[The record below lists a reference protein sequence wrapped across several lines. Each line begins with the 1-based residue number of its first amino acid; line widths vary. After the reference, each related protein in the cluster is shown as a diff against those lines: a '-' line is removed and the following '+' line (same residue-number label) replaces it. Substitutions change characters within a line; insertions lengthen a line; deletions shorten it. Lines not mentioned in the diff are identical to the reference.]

1 MFTKNFGLRTIQFAV
16 LALLLAIP
24 FAVSGQVTTAT
35 IVGTVTDPGGAVVP
49 SAQVTARNADTGLTR
64 TVSSNDEGS
73 YRIEFLPV
81 GKYSVEV
88 ALAGF
93 KKALVS
99 DIVLQVNDTARVD
112 ISLTVGQVSETVT
125 IAESAAPAINTST
138 AEIGRTIQSAEIT
151 QLPLVERNV
160 YTLLDL
166 TPGVQSNNNGVATA
180 STGTS
185 TFILGYPEQR
195 TLINGGTDG
204 GTGSVNYYL
213 DGGTNMTNLRNTG
226 NILPNPDAIQEF
238 RVQTNS
244 YNAEYGRYASG
255 VINVLTKS
263 GTNQFHG
270 SAFEF
275 LRNTVFNAN
284 DWGSTLPRAPF
295 HRNQIEAT
303 LGGPI
308 KHDKDFSYFN
318 TGGTST
324 TKAGSPNVPW
334 SLQDSTWR
342 QHSVNA
348 SDVWILSAAK
358 INQVWLTF
366 SRNFGGRIN
375 RPATSL
381 TDLGSAFV
389 IQGTPNLPQI
399 TVTGYFTLG
408 QQIGGPTA
416 GTNFYSARDVFS
428 WIKGSHSLK
437 LGGEISLNK
446 DIQQTLLNNYGVF
459 TFNAGATARV
469 AAPPVTAAA
478 GNAFADFLIGIP
490 SAVSQDAPVT
500 GYTNSWYTALFV
512 QDDFKVHPRLT
523 LNLGLRWDVQ
533 TAPTDPYN
541 RVVNYVPG
549 QKSVA

>member
-1 MFTKNFGLRTIQFAV
+1 
-16 LALLLAIP
+16 
-24 FAVSGQVTTAT
+24 VSGQVTTAT

-49 SAQVTARNADTGLTR
+49 GAQVTARNADTGLTR

-125 IAESAAPAINTST
+125 IAESASPAINTST

-151 QLPLVERNV
+151 ALPLVERNV

-244 YNAEYGRYASG
+244 YNAEYGRFASG
-255 VINVLTKS
+255 IINVLTKS
-263 GTNQFHG
+263 GTNKFHG
-270 SAFEF
+270 SLFEF
-275 LRNTVFNAN
+275 LRNDIFNAN
-284 DWGSTLPRAPF
+284 DWGSQLAKAPLR
-295 HRNQIEAT
+295 RNQFGGT
-303 LGGPI
+303 VGGPI
-308 KHDKDFSYFN
+308 QHDKTFFFFSYSGLRQ
-318 TGGTST
+318 TTS
-324 TKAGSPNVPW
+324 SF
-334 SLQDSTWR
+334 
-342 QHSVNA
+342 
-348 SDVWILSAAK
+348 LSGA
-358 INQVWLTF
+358 V
-366 SRNFGGRIN
+366 
-375 RPATSL
+375 
-381 TDLGSAFV
+381 V
-389 IQGTPNLPQI
+389 
-399 TVTGYFTLG
+399 
-408 QQIGGPTA
+408 PTA
-416 GTNFYSARDVFS
+416 LERGGNFSTSGT
-428 WIKGSHSLK
+428 K
-437 LGGEISLNK
+437 
-446 DIQQTLLNNYGVF
+446 
-459 TFNAGATARV
+459 
-469 AAPPVTAAA
+469 
-478 GNAFADFLIGIP
+478 
-490 SAVSQDAPVT
+490 
-500 GYTNSWYTALFV
+500 
-512 QDDFKVHPRLT
+512 
-523 LNLGLRWDVQ
+523 
-533 TAPTDPYN
+533 PTDPATGATFVCN
-541 RVVNYVPG
+541 GVTGVICAN
-549 QKSVA
+549 

>member
-16 LALLLAIP
+16 FALLLAIP

-64 TVSSNDEGS
+64 TAASNDEGS

-125 IAESAAPAINTST
+125 IAESASPAINTST

-213 DGGTNMTNLRNTG
+213 DGGINMTNLRNTG

-255 VINVLTKS
+255 LINVLTKS

-284 DWGSTLPRAPF
+284 DWGSTLARAPF
-295 HRNQIEAT
+295 HRNQFGGT

-308 KHDKDFSYFN
+308 KKDKAFFFFSYS
-318 TGGTST
+318 GLRQATST
-324 TKAGSPNVPW
+324 F
-334 SLQDSTWR
+334 
-342 QHSVNA
+342 
-348 SDVWILSAAK
+348 LSGAR
-358 INQVWLTF
+358 V
-366 SRNFGGRIN
+366 
-375 RPATSL
+375 
-381 TDLGSAFV
+381 
-389 IQGTPNLPQI
+389 
-399 TVTGYFTLG
+399 
-408 QQIGGPTA
+408 PTA
-416 GTNFYSARDVFS
+416 LERIGNFTASATKPVDP
-428 WIKGSHSLK
+428 KNG
-437 LGGEISLNK
+437 LGFRCNS
-446 DIQQTLLNNYGVF
+446 
-459 TFNAGATARV
+459 
-469 AAPPVTAAA
+469 VTYVICSYR
-478 GNAFADFLIGIP
+478 LEP
-490 SAVSQDAPVT
+490 MTMLVT
-500 GYTNSWYTALFV
+500 I
-512 QDDFKVHPRLT
+512 RL
-523 LNLGLRWDVQ
+523 
-533 TAPTDPYN
+533 
-541 RVVNYVPG
+541 
-549 QKSVA
+549 S